1 MNKTYELT
9 QEGYNKLKE
18 ELADLVDNQR
28 GANRTALAEARAQ
41 GDLSENADYDA
52 ARNDQAKIEGRIS
65 EIEYIMKNARV
76 IKISDDDIVDLGKYV
91 TISNLETNKE
101 STYYLVGT
109 LEANP
114 FTGQISNASALGRA
128 ISGKIKN
135 DVVSYASETGHQFT
149 VKIIDVF
156 NTAK

>member
-9 QEGYNKLKE
+9 QEGLNKLRD

-28 GANRTALAEARAQ
+28 VVNRAQLAEARAQ

-52 ARNDQAKIEGRIS
+52 ARNEQAKIEGRIS
-65 EIEYIMKNARV
+65 EIEHIIKNARI

-91 TISNLETNKE
+91 TILDTKTNKE

-114 FTGQISNASALGRA
+114 FAGQISNVSALGRA
-128 ISGKIKN
+128 ITGKIKN

-149 VKIIDVF
+149 IKIVDVF
-156 NTAK
+156 NTQK